1 MQWIELLGPRH
12 ELTILVPEPDPG
24 APPPPAGLPC
34 RLLTYRAPRPL
45 GRAAGV
51 LAAAASGRPL
61 QSGLFASRDLE
72 IRLAELSSRA
82 DVVALQ
88 LVRLAAYLPA
98 VADSPL
104 VVDFIDS
111 LALNFETRAARDRPW
126 LAPLLR
132 AEGTRLARWEERML
146 GRAGRGLVVCGRDR
160 DAIASRLPAALAG
173 RLAVVPIASRPAVLR
188 PAPEPHRPR
197 LVFTGNLG
205 YFPNRDAARWLIQ
218 ELWPRLSRALPGVAL
233 TIAGDRPPARL
244 LAAARRAGVAIEAA
258 PADLEPLLAGATAAL
273 APLASGS
280 GQPLKVL
287 EAWRLGVPVVASPWA
302 AAGTTAEP
310 GRDLLVAE
318 TPEEWVEA
326 IARLVES
333 PAERERL
340 ASAGR
345 ERLTLDYSP
354 ERVAAD
360 LEAALAAAAGPSP

>member
-12 ELTILVPEPDPG
+12 ELTLLVPEPGPG
-24 APPPPAGLPC
+24 VAPAPAGLPC
-34 RLLTYRAPRPL
+34 RLSTYRPPRPL

-61 QSGLFASRDLE
+61 QSGLFASRDLAA
-72 IRLAELSSRA
+72 RLAELSSRA

-98 VADSPL
+98 VAGSPL

-126 LAPLLR
+126 LVPLLR
-132 AEGTRLARWEERML
+132 AEGARLARWEGRML
-146 GRAGRGLVVCGRDR
+146 GRAGRGLVVCRRDR
-160 DAIASRLPAALAG
+160 EAMASRLPAGLAE
-173 RLAVVPIASRPAVLR
+173 RLAVVPLAFTGGTEAPPAS
-188 PAPEPHRPR
+188 APSRPR
-197 LVFTGNLG
+197 LIFTGNLG
-205 YFPNRDAARWLIQ
+205 YFPNLDAARWLVQ
-218 ELWPRLSRALPGVAL
+218 ELWPRLSRAVPSVEL
-233 TIAGDRPPARL
+233 TIAGDRPPASL

-258 PADLEPLLAGATAAL
+258 PSDLEPLLAGATASL
-273 APLASGS
+273 APLACGS
-280 GQPLKVL
+280 GLPLKIL

-318 TPEEWVEA
+318 APDEWVEA

-333 PAERERL
+333 PTERQRL
-340 ASAGR
+340 AAAGR
-345 ERLTLDYSP
+345 ERLAADYSP
-354 ERVAAD
+354 ERVAEA
-360 LEAALAAAAGPSP
+360 LEISLAVRL